1 MLFGVILAQH
11 INSKSLPEDI
21 DNNNAYSLDDV
32 FMPKDDAVNASD
44 GEIDCTCE
52 LEKLMRFC
60 LLTKP

>member
-21 DNNNAYSLDDV
+21 DNNNASSLDDV

-44 GEIDCTCE
+44 IVHVNWKSSCDFAC
-52 LEKLMRFC
+52 
-60 LLTKP
+60 